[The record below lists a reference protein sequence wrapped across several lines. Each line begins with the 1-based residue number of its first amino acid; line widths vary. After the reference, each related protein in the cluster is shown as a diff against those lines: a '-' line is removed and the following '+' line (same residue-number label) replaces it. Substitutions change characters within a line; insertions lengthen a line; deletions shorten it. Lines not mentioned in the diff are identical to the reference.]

1 MSVALAPIPFMTA
14 LTNLIFFIAVKRWRK
29 NFIKKKQNIFS
40 LVIMHILQGISIEPI
55 EKKDRDLNNIY
66 WISYCRHRFEG
77 PV

>member
-1 MSVALAPIPFMTA
+1 
-14 LTNLIFFIAVKRWRK
+14 
-29 NFIKKKQNIFS
+29 
-40 LVIMHILQGISIEPI
+40 MHILQGISIEPI